1 MRLLRERKMAGKGDK
16 WRGGW
21 SRLYKD
27 NYDNI
32 FKKEKKMILRS
43 GNVNVVNVPDK
54 YWKETGWKLN
64 DKVEV
69 ECTEDVIIIRRK
81 K

>member
-1 MRLLRERKMAGKGDK
+1 MNGKGDR

-21 SRLYKD
+21 SRLYKN
-27 NYDNI
+27 NYDSI
-32 FKKEKKMILRS
+32 FKKEKQMILRS
-43 GNVNVVNVPDK
+43 GNVNVVNVPHK
-54 YWKETGWKLN
+54 YWKEAGWKLN